1 MRPPTA
7 PSPTTTTAT
16 RRGRSSPPTPWPP
29 SFAWAGALRK
39 RGELDGNAAL
49 VHFADCLNQAGLD
62 VFEEGYLSEDLAM
75 LCDPKELKEM
85 PENSKMMKLI
95 RARLEALLAA

>member
-1 MRPPTA
+1 
-7 PSPTTTTAT
+7 
-16 RRGRSSPPTPWPP
+16 
-29 SFAWAGALRK
+29 
-39 RGELDGNAAL
+39 
-49 VHFADCLNQAGLD
+49 
-62 VFEEGYLSEDLAM
+62 M